1 MKKLNFKKPCIVDV
15 GGCIGMYS
23 VVYSNLYSS
32 GKIYTFEPLK
42 KNYEQLKKNLKFNK
56 CNNVSVF
63 NLGLSDKKKNT
74 FIGIPDASFNKR
86 YKSNINDG
94 LYSIYSKK
102 KTSLIKLDK
111 LDHIIRKKKIKKV
124 DFIKIDVEGAEYEVL
139 KGSEKLIK
147 KNHPVIQLEFN
158 ELTKKLGNKDIIY
171 FKNFAKKFNYK
182 IFYLVK
188 NYKIKKKLMR
198 KKIFFQI

>member
-1 MKKLNFKKPCIVDV
+1 MMVYIV
-15 GGCIGMYS
+15 
-23 VVYSNLYSS
+23 
-32 GKIYTFEPLK
+32 
-42 KNYEQLKKNLKFNK
+42 
-56 CNNVSVF
+56 
-63 NLGLSDKKKNT
+63 
-74 FIGIPDASFNKR
+74 FIQ
-86 YKSNINDG
+86 
-94 LYSIYSKK
+94 K

-139 KGSEKLIK
+139 KGSEKLI

-188 NYKIKKKLMR
+188 NYKIKKKINE
-198 KKIFFQI
+198 KKDFFSDLILINKSNELI